1 MFLNR
6 QGGCAL
12 YGIAIIDDNK
22 TTADMLAA
30 AIPWDTIGCAVCG
43 VAYDGVQ
50 GKRLLEEQHPDIIIA
65 DIRMP
70 GMDGLEMVAQV
81 RSILPNSR
89 IIFMSAYDDFA
100 YVQKALHLHAHEY
113 LLKPFENSQLTAC
126 VQQLLKEMET
136 ESQDADPEFSA
147 YSPVVNHILA
157 YISDHPE
164 RHSLQE
170 TAEHFGFSASYISM
184 LIKKETGDNY
194 MNWVTRAKIRL
205 AKQLLRD
212 PNYRI
217 EEVAEK
223 VGYKNYI
230 SFYTMFVKWSGL
242 SPREYRNGG
251 KKE

>member
-1 MFLNR
+1 
-6 QGGCAL
+6 
-12 YGIAIIDDNK
+12 
-22 TTADMLAA
+22 MLAA
-30 AIPWDTIGCAVCG
+30 AISWASIGCAVCG

-50 GKRLLEEQHPDIIIA
+50 GKRLLEEKRPDIIIA

-70 GMDGLEMVAQV
+70 GMDGLEMVEHV
-81 RSILPNSR
+81 RSLLPNSR

-113 LLKPFENSQLTAC
+113 LLKPFENSQLVGC
-126 VQQLLKEMET
+126 VQQLLQEMQA
-136 ESQDADPEFSA
+136 ESQGSGAEPPACSTLV
-147 YSPVVNHILA
+147 SHILA

-184 LIKKETGDNY
+184 LVKKETGENY
-194 MNWVTRAKIRL
+194 MHWVTQARVGL
-205 AKQLLRD
+205 AKKLLRD
-212 PNYRI
+212 PSYRI
-217 EEVAEK
+217 EEVADK

-230 SFYTMFVKWSGL
+230 SFYTMFVKWTGL

-251 KKE
+251 GME

>member
-1 MFLNR
+1 
-6 QGGCAL
+6 
-12 YGIAIIDDNK
+12 
-22 TTADMLAA
+22 MLAS
-30 AIPWDTIGCAVCG
+30 AISWASIGCAVCG

-50 GKRLLEEQHPDIIIA
+50 GKRLLEEKRPDIIIA

-70 GMDGLEMVAQV
+70 GMDGLEMVAHV
-81 RSILPNSR
+81 RSRLPDSR

-113 LLKPFENSQLTAC
+113 LLKPFENSQLMEC
-126 VQQLLKEMET
+126 VQQLLKET
-136 ESQDADPEFSA
+136 KAESRDDAPALSV
-147 YSPVVNHILA
+147 YSTLVNNILA
-157 YISDHPE
+157 YIDDNPE

-184 LIKKETGDNY
+184 LIKKETGENY
-194 MNWVTRAKIRL
+194 MHWVTRARVSL
-205 AKQLLRD
+205 AKKLLRD

-217 EEVAEK
+217 EEVADK

-230 SFYTMFVKWSGL
+230 SFYTMFVKWTGL

-251 KKE
+251 ETE